1 MDESEVV
8 EFSSGR
14 EVGPSWPHEEVY
26 IGQIRQE
33 PAADEEGAHGCT
45 ARLGYSHIQDRQHH
59 PCLSDSLCHHR
70 GFGRRIKNELRHVSV
85 KKNFTCS
92 YCLTEL

>member
-59 PCLSDSLCHHR
+59 PCCPIAYVIIGASDGGSRTSYDMHLSRKTSLAGTTMR
-70 GFGRRIKNELRHVSV
+70 V
-85 KKNFTCS
+85 
-92 YCLTEL
+92 